1 MRSTSDR
8 HVRCAGL
15 LGMRVSSR
23 IILRPSQLAPIDSRT
38 TYKTLLS
45 VVTKAIIL
53 RFLAVD
59 KLHNSTKRDRLTYA
73 VTSRD
78 TNYKQNKMSHSASVE
93 SFFVNLMGTKKCLY
107 GNVSLLALI
116 LFPLTYQIIIV
127 ELLSEEHPKRACNK
141 TGKFDEFQ
149 LWLQLAIWLSVAR
162 IVLCCRFGLALLV

>member
-1 MRSTSDR
+1 M
-8 HVRCAGL
+8 
-15 LGMRVSSR
+15 
-23 IILRPSQLAPIDSRT
+23 RPSQLATIDSRT

-45 VVTKAIIL
+45 VVTKTIIL

-78 TNYKQNKMSHSASVE
+78 TNYKQNKMSHSSFVE

-127 ELLSEEHPKRACNK
+127 ELLSEEHPKRACNT
-141 TGKFDEFQ
+141 TGKFNEFQ
-149 LWLQLAIWLSVAR
+149 LWLQLAISLSVAR
-162 IVLCCRFGLALLV
+162 IVLCCRFGLALLA